1 MTIANT
7 ITKEL
12 TRRPGIEA
20 FPHYYVGINSLADLA
35 TAADRVCVLNILGN
49 ESKSVTP
56 TSHVYSAGNIVCG
69 VMPGRSGSVLKT
81 ELGDIPVYNSVVE
94 ALQAGQR
101 FNVAVVY
108 VPPAGVKDAVI
119 EAVRVNPELT
129 KVIILTEKVPLG
141 DARMIRHYCQQQRVD
156 VFGGNCLGIADAHQH
171 VRLGGALGGSHP
183 EESLIPGSIAIY
195 SNSGN
200 FTTTIAVYLSTAGWG
215 TTVSL
220 SSGKDVY
227 IHYAAA
233 EFTHAFHNDERSEA
247 AVMYIEPGGYYEQDL
262 VFNKPVVACIV
273 GRWKDRLT
281 RACGHAGAIAG
292 SGDNAAAKE
301 QWFLNKFAVDQIFT
315 AENPVCSAR
324 GAVVTNIADI
334 PLAMT
339 AVMALNQKTPD
350 FAKKGDLSM
359 KCWLADDLGDLLP
372 AELNI
377 QPVTAASPYDE
388 QIKLVNEQIGVIFP
402 RQSMKDASA
411 ASMMDPVSQITRLFG
426 ISILDV
432 ATHAYEDNLVLSLVR
447 EYPDD
452 NARALANVALN
463 AYVNQ
468 HDTPMLTAAYAAR
481 QAGNSP
487 NTALCAALSIIGP
500 DMVAT
505 ARQGTRLLLELFHQH
520 GLGDPRTGSLAAEN
534 FDLQAVVK
542 QAIDENHSELF
553 LTEQEDELA
562 TIMLA
567 GVAAR
572 NADSVF
578 IRFLQL
584 LSSETGQFV
593 LADAIIAAICCHL
606 AWKPLL
612 HKRLSVTTLNNM
624 PWHFR
629 IFSAALGS
637 SARVDR
643 HTKTTFGG
651 IEVATLVKDW
661 SYTDTAYLALLAGKP
676 GDEDRFAFSILLG
689 LVASNGPGTIS
700 AQGAK
705 GAVSADGPEVPE
717 RVQVNK
723 AYAGFLSHT
732 GYAHGGNGFEAMR
745 FLISRF
751 RDLGLVDPGDPDHDI
766 DLAKLAA
773 NYASEYKMYKIQA
786 KAAGNLSYEKI
797 PCINHPVF
805 KGKEV
810 NFDPREV
817 YVHDLFKSR
826 NSYNIFHE
834 FYHELVKA
842 MASYG
847 VSPNVY
853 CVNIDAVIAV
863 ILLKMLWRPFVEQ
876 QISEQFLEYGAF
888 TTFVYGRLVGEAA
901 EIEDHTARGRN
912 MDTRTAASKCRAI
925 S

>member
-7 ITKEL
+7 LSKEPA
-12 TRRPGIEA
+12 RRPGIDA
-20 FPHYYVGINSLADLA
+20 FPYYYVGINSLADLA
-35 TAADRVCVLNILGN
+35 TSEDRVCVLNILGN

-56 TSHVYSAGNIVCG
+56 TSHVYSGGNIVCG
-69 VMPGRSGSVLKT
+69 TMPGRSGSVLKT
-81 ELGDIPVYNSVVE
+81 ELGDIPVYNSVAE
-94 ALQAGQR
+94 ILQAGHH

-129 KVIILTEKVPLG
+129 KVIILTEKVPLN

-156 VFGGNCLGIADAHQH
+156 VFGGNCLGIADAYQH
-171 VRLGGALGGSHP
+171 VRIGGALGGSHP
-183 EESLIPGSIAIY
+183 EESLIPGSVAIY

-233 EFTHAFHNDERSEA
+233 EFTHAFHNDERSKA
-247 AVMYIEPGGYYEQDL
+247 AVMYIEPGGYYEQNL
-262 VFNKPVVACIV
+262 VFNKPVITCVV

-281 RACGHAGAIAG
+281 KACGHAGAIAG

-301 QWFLNKFAVDQIFT
+301 RWFMEKFGVDQIFT
-315 AENPVCSAR
+315 ADNPVCSAR

-339 AVMALNQKTPD
+339 AVMALNEITPD
-350 FAKKGDLSM
+350 FEKKGDLSM

-372 AELNI
+372 PALNI

-402 RQSMKDASA
+402 RQTMKDASA
-411 ASMMDPVSQITRLFG
+411 ASMMDPVTQITRLFG

-452 NARALANVALN
+452 NARALANVLLN
-463 AYVNQ
+463 AYVNL
-468 HDTPMLTAAYAAR
+468 HDTPMLGAAYAAR
-481 QAGNSP
+481 LAGNSP

-500 DMVAT
+500 NMVAD
-505 ARQGTRLLLELFHQH
+505 ARESTKLLLDIFHHH
-520 GLGDPRTGSLAAEN
+520 GLSDPCTDGSGVKDIN
-534 FDLQAVVK
+534 LQAVVK
-542 QAIDENHSELF
+542 QVIEQSQFGRLLASE
-553 LTEQEDELA
+553 EDQMA
-562 TIMLA
+562 TIMLS
-567 GVAAR
+567 GIAAR

-578 IRFLQL
+578 IRFLQQL
-584 LSSETGQFV
+584 ASKTGQFV
-593 LADAIIAAICCHL
+593 TADAVVAAICCHL

-612 HKRLSVTTLNNM
+612 HKRLSVTTLSNM

-629 IFSAALGS
+629 IFSAALGAS
-637 SARVDR
+637 VKVDR
-643 HTKTTFGG
+643 QTRTTFGG
-651 IEVATLVKDW
+651 VEVAALVKEW

-676 GDEDRFAFSILLG
+676 GEEDRFAFSILLG

-745 FLISRF
+745 FLIGRF
-751 RDLGLVDPGDPDHDI
+751 RDLGLVDPGDPNHGI
-766 DLAKLAA
+766 DLLELAA
-773 NYASEYKMYKIQA
+773 DYAKQYKTYKTQA

-842 MASYG
+842 LASYG

-863 ILLKMLWRPFVEQ
+863 ILLKMLWQPFVKNE
-876 QISEQFLEYGAF
+876 ISEQFLEYGAF

-901 EIEDHTARGRN
+901 EIEDHTTRGRN
-912 MDTRTAASKCRAI
+912 MDTRTPASKCLSI

>member
-1 MTIANT
+1 M
-7 ITKEL
+7 
-12 TRRPGIEA
+12 
-20 FPHYYVGINSLADLA
+20 
-35 TAADRVCVLNILGN
+35 LNILGN

-56 TSHVYSAGNIVCG
+56 TSHVYSGGNIVCG

-119 EAVRVNPELT
+119 EAVRVNPALT
-129 KVIILTEKVPLG
+129 KVIILTEKVPLS

-171 VRLGGALGGSHP
+171 VRIGGALGGSHP
-183 EESLIPGSIAIY
+183 EESLLPGSVAIY

-233 EFTHAFHNDERSEA
+233 EFTHAFHNDERSKA
-247 AVMYIEPGGYYEQDL
+247 AVMYIEPGGYYEKDL
-262 VFNKPVVACIV
+262 VFNKPAVACIV

-301 QWFLNKFAVDQIFT
+301 QWFLDKFAVEQIFT
-315 AENPVCSAR
+315 ADNPVCSAR

-339 AVMALNQKTPD
+339 AVMALNRINPD
-350 FAKKGDLSM
+350 FENKGDLSM

-377 QPVTAASPYDE
+377 QPVTAVSPYDE
-388 QIKLVNEQIGVIFP
+388 QIKLVNDQTGVIFP

-411 ASMMDPVSQITRLFG
+411 ASMMDPVSRITRLFG

-432 ATHAYEDNLVLSLVR
+432 AAHAYEDNLVL
-447 EYPDD
+447 
-452 NARALANVALN
+452 ALANVLLN
-463 AYVNQ
+463 AYVNL
-468 HDTPMLTAAYAAR
+468 HETSMLTAAYAAR

-487 NTALCAALSIIGP
+487 NTTLCAALCIIGP

-505 ARQGTRLLLELFHQH
+505 ARQGTKLLLDLFHHH
-520 GLGDPRTGSLAAEN
+520 GLGDPRTGSVAAEN
-534 FDLQAVVK
+534 IDLQPVVK
-542 QAIDENHSELF
+542 QVIDQNQLALLVSDR
-553 LTEQEDELA
+553 EDELA

-567 GVAAR
+567 GMAAR
-572 NADSVF
+572 QADSVF

-584 LSSETGQFV
+584 VASETGQFV
-593 LADAIIAAICCHL
+593 IADAVVAAICCHL

-629 IFSAALGS
+629 IFSAALGA
-637 SARVDR
+637 SARVER
-643 HTKTTFGG
+643 HSKTTFGG
-651 IEVATLVKDW
+651 VEIASLVKEW

-676 GDEDRFAFSILLG
+676 GDEERFAFSILLG
-689 LVASNGPGTIS
+689 RVASNGPGTIT

-705 GAVSADGPEVPE
+705 GAVSADGPEAPE

-751 RDLGLVDPGDPDHDI
+751 RDLDLVDPGDPDHNI
-766 DLAKLAA
+766 DLKKLAA
-773 NYASEYKMYKIQA
+773 DYAGEYKIYKTRA

-842 MASYG
+842 LASYG
-847 VSPNVY
+847 VTPNVY

-876 QISEQFLEYGAF
+876 EISEQFLEYGAF